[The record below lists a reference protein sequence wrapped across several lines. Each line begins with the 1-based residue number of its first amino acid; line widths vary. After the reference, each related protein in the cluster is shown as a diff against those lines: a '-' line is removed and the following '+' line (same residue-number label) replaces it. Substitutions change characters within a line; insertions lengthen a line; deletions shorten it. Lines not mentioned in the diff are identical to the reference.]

1 AVLVIAYRRWVR
13 PKGDAA
19 HGVLQAQGGL

>member
-1 AVLVIAYRRWVR
+1 RWVR